1 MNDNSI
7 NIDYN
12 KYYTETL
19 SSSQMSDIR
28 ERHNT
33 EDMLQNLAV
42 TGGVVGLGTY
52 GYNRAKKNN
61 KVLEMVENLPGAKL
75 LTERL
80 QNGYQGAEYIQPPN
94 SGGGPQPLSRS
105 LHSMLLAAEEA
116 SPLHIAK
123 TLGLSSFQT
132 LFVEVVDQEKQT
144 IKIGSDSIRAYS
156 EYYRNLVLNSSGYAL
171 TRKDIQNGFLLED
184 NKLFLAN
191 KDGTKG
197 REIAGYARIIS
208 TNTTIGH
215 QDSPNRVFQKF
226 ANIMGV
232 DVHVS
237 QFKQE
242 PLAIVA
248 GANKAQVM
256 QDWSRAYARFGTEI
270 GFKVLDNP
278 LGFVEEMF
286 GNLGVDTQNSKLFNN
301 KFVTTFKKHINLGLG
316 ADGVYNKGN
325 REAMK
330 IMAKN
335 LGIKAIGAYTSY
347 VSVNHFLEKITGEDN
362 PWHNGIGA
370 GITDMY
376 AKMRVGF
383 AKVWSDNL
391 QSIREEQEEAAPES
405 TSLISL
411 AALPLGGAMLGA
423 NIAYFKRMRDIA
435 SKGFDEGAR
444 INTEIKKFDGTIG
457 KILDKVKFNPEGT
470 TLARY
475 GKLGA
480 LAGAALTIPFL
491 PGALVGRSS
500 EELKAEFEG
509 TSDVAVRR
517 NRGWLFGSEA
527 YEGGQIKYHRKSLVR
542 ELVTDAR
549 NKTLYKDGDQQ
560 RDMDPLAS
568 PFEYLKNPYAFEEAH
583 QHDMPYAVWGMDVTY
598 GSFMGKIFQGTVGQL
613 IKPTVVNPELE
624 KHVQNVE
631 QRLEGELSTTKSLT
645 GTVIK
650 KGEAPVKA
658 AVGTSEEDEDILYTR
673 GDQIAIPV
681 KESRKDASM
690 QKDGMML
697 SQSSAT
703 VDPTKEAMV
712 DAYAAFSDFTGLK
725 GFTSSSVMD
734 AIGLDPTD
742 QTAPKLAVSGSA
754 NTLVDRYQSMQLG
767 DAMGC
772 FTKDNYVFWEDGY
785 ISIDKVQVGYKLLS
799 KDGKLRTVS
808 KIYSKEVNEE
818 ILKTV
823 LEDDTII
830 YSTTNHVFPGYK
842 NNSLVLEEKAIV
854 LWEEGDKLIQ
864 QVPLEAPRKLSIVSQ
879 ELIWYKG
886 TVYDLEMS
894 EGPDRA
900 STKYTHYYTV
910 QDILCHNSGEFIRR
924 LLPQSADT
932 RREEVNPMR
941 NSIAPSWLPRD
952 PGRDFG
958 EGNYYCLA
966 PWSLV
971 EVDGIHFKQA
981 KDVVVGDKLLGKEGT
996 ESEVKRVS
1004 VLPGDEVYKIVIN
1017 GAKSVPTYVTKEHP
1031 IAVKIKKEG
1040 KHKQFRLTDLER
1052 AVLFGK
1058 SVQKGCTVTKVELS
1072 KILKASSYS
1081 TLSLWIKKLEK
1092 EGYIIT
1098 GDKTVT
1104 RTFKDSPDEY
1114 LLSKGIEF
1122 KLAGQLKVG
1131 DYVAYPKVKKC
1142 DTIERLDV
1150 KDIPTSYDLVFTDN
1164 YVYPNRCYE
1173 SALAV
1178 EYLLNETNINP
1189 NNPYIS
1195 QERERIFS
1203 TDLRKTRKKRYYD
1216 LDKKFGLFC
1225 GIWLAEGWCG
1235 GSAHHR
1241 KEKNFIKEIY
1251 ENNELSYSVYQV
1263 CDNGIVFRYS
1273 DKVLDSVL
1281 VYLFGKGAKTKHLN
1295 PIIYKAPD
1303 SFIEGLVEGYFF
1315 GDGTITNSNGRYAET
1330 AASASPVLLKQ
1341 LKLLMVKRLGIV
1353 TTVYDYTPKTDENS
1367 LIKNGGYINFL
1378 VKRRQDGK
1386 CTMWSQDE
1394 DFFYFRVN
1402 EISKEYCDK
1411 VYAFETSDSTFCTYS
1426 MLTHNSKHE
1435 AGYTMLPGSRG
1446 FEALHPELRGV
1457 DPENYSDAWKYRILQ
1472 NVARGSK
1479 EHYTYRDKLI
1489 KEVDTLSDYDKN
1501 IFFTAY
1507 EQDMARSEEK
1517 KFFEYKTEEDKAKM
1531 NLLQLAQN
1539 TLWESVSH
1547 LESPTEP
1554 LTPFRPMAKFL
1565 HQRTAIEDYR
1575 RTQLAGSDAAI
1586 WTKPIDHFINPT
1598 INRHIQLFDEF
1609 YKPRDVKE
1617 KESIDEYFDNLKLVK
1632 ASQGRPYDAKNTIV
1646 GAAYSGMRTRDE
1658 MEAFKR
1664 ALPDNQKAYV
1674 ESFASERDEKK
1685 RAEILEMLPSNI
1697 GRVYSSIWA
1706 NIDEYDKAVS
1716 SGQDPNERLR
1726 VLYLRETEILK
1737 KETGIT
1743 LTRQEIEG
1751 INKASYKI
1759 RDREEREN
1767 FIAEEQAAKVRA
1779 KAAQQEAQAYV
1790 EEVTGTPDSSW
1801 IGWDKRLTIDD
1812 IKLKT
1817 LSVGK
1822 EDITRFGYWS
1832 KEQQRNDRIVA
1843 LDNDTQVVNRLKEI
1857 KKELRDNQD
1866 NKHLLKRRLRE
1877 QGYEVHDIST
1887 TPGAGSVNIN
1897 NDQ

>member
-184 NKLFLAN
+184 NKLFLAD

-316 ADGVYNKGN
+316 ADGIYNKGN

-423 NIAYFKRMRDIA
+423 NIAYFKRMRDTA

-598 GSFMGKIFQGTVGQL
+598 GSFMGKIFQGTIGQL

-631 QRLEGELSTTKSLT
+631 QRLEGELSATKSLT

-658 AVGTSEEDEDILYTR
+658 AVDTSEEDEDILYTR

-712 DAYAAFSDFTGLK
+712 GAYAAFSDFTGLK
-725 GFTSSSVMD
+725 GFTSSLVMD

-958 EGNYYCLA
+958 EGN
-966 PWSLV
+966 
-971 EVDGIHFKQA
+971 F
-981 KDVVVGDKLLGKEGT
+981 
-996 ESEVKRVS
+996 
-1004 VLPGDEVYKIVIN
+1004 
-1017 GAKSVPTYVTKEHP
+1017 
-1031 IAVKIKKEG
+1031 
-1040 KHKQFRLTDLER
+1040 
-1052 AVLFGK
+1052 
-1058 SVQKGCTVTKVELS
+1058 
-1072 KILKASSYS
+1072 
-1081 TLSLWIKKLEK
+1081 
-1092 EGYIIT
+1092 
-1098 GDKTVT
+1098 
-1104 RTFKDSPDEY
+1104 
-1114 LLSKGIEF
+1114 
-1122 KLAGQLKVG
+1122 
-1131 DYVAYPKVKKC
+1131 
-1142 DTIERLDV
+1142 
-1150 KDIPTSYDLVFTDN
+1150 
-1164 YVYPNRCYE
+1164 YE
-1173 SALAV
+1173 
-1178 EYLLNETNINP
+1178 
-1189 NNPYIS
+1189 
-1195 QERERIFS
+1195 
-1203 TDLRKTRKKRYYD
+1203 
-1216 LDKKFGLFC
+1216 
-1225 GIWLAEGWCG
+1225 
-1235 GSAHHR
+1235 
-1241 KEKNFIKEIY
+1241 
-1251 ENNELSYSVYQV
+1251 
-1263 CDNGIVFRYS
+1263 
-1273 DKVLDSVL
+1273 
-1281 VYLFGKGAKTKHLN
+1281 
-1295 PIIYKAPD
+1295 
-1303 SFIEGLVEGYFF
+1303 
-1315 GDGTITNSNGRYAET
+1315 
-1330 AASASPVLLKQ
+1330 
-1341 LKLLMVKRLGIV
+1341 
-1353 TTVYDYTPKTDENS
+1353 
-1367 LIKNGGYINFL
+1367 
-1378 VKRRQDGK
+1378 
-1386 CTMWSQDE
+1386 
-1394 DFFYFRVN
+1394 
-1402 EISKEYCDK
+1402 
-1411 VYAFETSDSTFCTYS
+1411 
-1426 MLTHNSKHE
+1426 KHE

-1539 TLWESVSH
+1539 TLWESISH
-1547 LESPTEP
+1547 LEPPTEP

-1737 KETGIT
+1737 KETGVT

-1751 INKASYKI
+1751 INKDSYKI
-1759 RDREEREN
+1759 RDSEEREN

>member
-33 EDMLQNLAV
+33 EDMLQSLAV

-52 GYNRAKKNN
+52 GYNQAKKNN

-80 QNGYQGAEYIQPPN
+80 QNGYQGAEYIQPP
-94 SGGGPQPLSRS
+94 SSSGGPQPLSRS

-132 LFVEVVDQEKQT
+132 LFVDVVDQEKQT

-171 TRKDIQNGFLLED
+171 TRKDIQNGFLLEG

-226 ANIMGV
+226 ANIVGA

-248 GANKAQVM
+248 GTNKAQVM

-278 LGFVEEMF
+278 LGFIEEMS

-301 KFVTTFKKHINLGLG
+301 KFVTTFKRHINLGLG
-316 ADGVYNKGN
+316 ANGVYNKGN

-335 LGIKAIGAYTSY
+335 LGIKATGAYTSY
-347 VSVNHFLEKITGEDN
+347 VTVNHLLEKITGEDN

-370 GITDMY
+370 GITNMY
-376 AKMRVGF
+376 AKMRIGF

-405 TSLISL
+405 TNLMSL

-444 INTEIKKFDGTIG
+444 INTEIKKFDGTVG
-457 KILDKVKFNPEGT
+457 KILDKVKLNPEGT

-500 EELKAEFEG
+500 EELRAEFEG

-517 NRGWLFGSEA
+517 NRSWVFGGEA
-527 YEGGQIKYHRKSLVR
+527 YEGGQIKYHRKSLVK
-542 ELVTDAR
+542 ESVTDAR

-568 PFEYLKNPYAFEEAH
+568 PFKYLKNPYAFEEAH

-598 GSFMGKIFQGTVGQL
+598 GSFMGKIFQGTIGQL
-613 IKPTVVNPELE
+613 LKPTIVNPELE
-624 KHVQNVE
+624 KYVTNVE
-631 QRLEGELSTTKSLT
+631 QRLEGELSTTQSLT

-658 AVGTSEEDEDILYTR
+658 ITGTSEEGGEAPYTR

-681 KESRKDASM
+681 KESRKDVAM
-690 QKDGMML
+690 QKDGIML
-697 SQSSAT
+697 TQSSAT

-712 DAYAAFSDFTGLK
+712 GAYAAFSDFTGLK

-734 AIGLDPTD
+734 AMGLDPTD

-772 FTKDNYVFWEDGY
+772 FVPGTCVYWEEGY
-785 ISIDKVQVGYKLLS
+785 LPIEKVKVGYRLVS
-799 KDGKLRTVS
+799 KNGKLRIVS
-808 KIYSKEVNEE
+808 KVYTKEVNEE
-818 ILKTV
+818 ILKTI
-823 LEDDTII
+823 LEDGTII

-842 NNSLVLEEKAIV
+842 KTNTLAEKAIV
-854 LWEEGDKLIQ
+854 LWEVGDKLIRQ
-864 QVPLEAPRKLSIVSQ
+864 TPVGSSERLTITSQ

-886 TVYDLEMS
+886 PVYDLEMS
-894 EGPDRA
+894 ESFLEP
-900 STKYTHYYTV
+900 STAHTNYYTV
-910 QDILCHNSGEFIRR
+910 EDILCHNSGEFIRR

-932 RREEVNPMR
+932 RGEEVNPMR
-941 NSIAPSWLPRD
+941 NSIAASWLPRD
-952 PGRDFG
+952 TGRDFG
-958 EGNYYCLA
+958 EGNYY
-966 PWSLV
+966 
-971 EVDGIHFKQA
+971 
-981 KDVVVGDKLLGKEGT
+981 
-996 ESEVKRVS
+996 
-1004 VLPGDEVYKIVIN
+1004 
-1017 GAKSVPTYVTKEHP
+1017 
-1031 IAVKIKKEG
+1031 
-1040 KHKQFRLTDLER
+1040 
-1052 AVLFGK
+1052 
-1058 SVQKGCTVTKVELS
+1058 
-1072 KILKASSYS
+1072 
-1081 TLSLWIKKLEK
+1081 
-1092 EGYIIT
+1092 
-1098 GDKTVT
+1098 
-1104 RTFKDSPDEY
+1104 
-1114 LLSKGIEF
+1114 
-1122 KLAGQLKVG
+1122 
-1131 DYVAYPKVKKC
+1131 
-1142 DTIERLDV
+1142 
-1150 KDIPTSYDLVFTDN
+1150 
-1164 YVYPNRCYE
+1164 
-1173 SALAV
+1173 
-1178 EYLLNETNINP
+1178 
-1189 NNPYIS
+1189 
-1195 QERERIFS
+1195 
-1203 TDLRKTRKKRYYD
+1203 
-1216 LDKKFGLFC
+1216 
-1225 GIWLAEGWCG
+1225 
-1235 GSAHHR
+1235 
-1241 KEKNFIKEIY
+1241 
-1251 ENNELSYSVYQV
+1251 EN
-1263 CDNGIVFRYS
+1263 
-1273 DKVLDSVL
+1273 
-1281 VYLFGKGAKTKHLN
+1281 
-1295 PIIYKAPD
+1295 
-1303 SFIEGLVEGYFF
+1303 
-1315 GDGTITNSNGRYAET
+1315 
-1330 AASASPVLLKQ
+1330 
-1341 LKLLMVKRLGIV
+1341 
-1353 TTVYDYTPKTDENS
+1353 
-1367 LIKNGGYINFL
+1367 
-1378 VKRRQDGK
+1378 
-1386 CTMWSQDE
+1386 
-1394 DFFYFRVN
+1394 
-1402 EISKEYCDK
+1402 
-1411 VYAFETSDSTFCTYS
+1411 
-1426 MLTHNSKHE
+1426 HE

-1446 FEALHPELRGV
+1446 FEALHPELKGV

-1479 EHYTYRDKLI
+1479 EHNIYRDKLI

-1531 NLLQLAQN
+1531 NLFQLAQN

-1598 INRHIQLFDEF
+1598 INRHIQLLDEF
-1609 YKPRDVKE
+1609 YKPRDVQE

-1632 ASQGRPYDAKNTIV
+1632 SSQGRPYDANNTIV
-1646 GAAYSGMRTRDE
+1646 SAAYSGMRNAAD

-1685 RAEILEMLPSNI
+1685 RSEILEMLPSNI
-1697 GRVYSSIWA
+1697 GRVYKSIWA
-1706 NIDEYDKAVS
+1706 NIDEYDNAVS
-1716 SGQDPNERLR
+1716 SGQDPNKRLR
-1726 VLYLRETEILK
+1726 DLYLREAEALK

-1751 INKASYKI
+1751 INKASYEI
-1759 RDREEREN
+1759 RDKEEREN

-1801 IGWDKRLTIDD
+1801 VGWDNRLTTDD

-1817 LSVGK
+1817 LSIGK

-1832 KEQQRNDRIVA
+1832 EEQQRNDRIVA

-1866 NKHLLKRRLRE
+1866 NKHLLKRRLRDE
-1877 QGYEVHDIST
+1877 GYDVHDIST
-1887 TPGAGSVNIN
+1887 TPGAGTVNIN
-1897 NDQ
+1897 ND

>member
-33 EDMLQNLAV
+33 EDMLQSLAV
-42 TGGVVGLGTY
+42 TGGVVWLGTY
-52 GYNRAKKNN
+52 GYNQAKKNN

-80 QNGYQGAEYIQPPN
+80 QNGYQGAEYIQPP
-94 SGGGPQPLSRS
+94 SSSGGPQPLSRS

-132 LFVEVVDQEKQT
+132 LFVDVVDQEKQT

-171 TRKDIQNGFLLED
+171 TRKDIQNGFLLEG

-226 ANIMGV
+226 ANIVGA

-248 GANKAQVM
+248 GTNKAQVM

-278 LGFVEEMF
+278 LGFIEEMS

-301 KFVTTFKKHINLGLG
+301 KFVTTFKRHINLGLG
-316 ADGVYNKGN
+316 ANGVYNKGN

-335 LGIKAIGAYTSY
+335 LGIKATGAYTSY
-347 VSVNHFLEKITGEDN
+347 VTVNHLLEKITGEDN

-370 GITDMY
+370 GITNMY
-376 AKMRVGF
+376 AKMRIGF

-405 TSLISL
+405 TNLMSL

-444 INTEIKKFDGTIG
+444 INTEIKKFDGTVG
-457 KILDKVKFNPEGT
+457 KILDKVKLNPEGT

-500 EELKAEFEG
+500 EELRAEFEG

-517 NRGWLFGSEA
+517 NRSWVFGGEA
-527 YEGGQIKYHRKSLVR
+527 YEGGQIKYHRKSLVK
-542 ELVTDAR
+542 ESVTDAR

-568 PFEYLKNPYAFEEAH
+568 PFKYLKNPYAFEEAH

-598 GSFMGKIFQGTVGQL
+598 GSFMGKIFQGTIGQL
-613 IKPTVVNPELE
+613 LKPTIVNPELE
-624 KHVQNVE
+624 KYVTNVE
-631 QRLEGELSTTKSLT
+631 QRLEGELSTTQSLT

-658 AVGTSEEDEDILYTR
+658 ITGTSEEGGEAPYTR

-681 KESRKDASM
+681 KESRKDVAM
-690 QKDGMML
+690 QKDGIML
-697 SQSSAT
+697 TQSSAT

-712 DAYAAFSDFTGLK
+712 GAYAAFSDFTGLK

-734 AIGLDPTD
+734 AMGLDPTD

-772 FTKDNYVFWEDGY
+772 FVPGTCVYWEEGY
-785 ISIDKVQVGYKLLS
+785 LPIEKVKVGYRLVS
-799 KDGKLRTVS
+799 KNGKLRIVS
-808 KIYSKEVNEE
+808 KVYTKEVNEE
-818 ILKTV
+818 ILKTI
-823 LEDDTII
+823 LEDGTII

-842 NNSLVLEEKAIV
+842 KTNTLAEKAIV
-854 LWEEGDKLIQ
+854 LWEVGDKLIRQ
-864 QVPLEAPRKLSIVSQ
+864 TPVGSSERLTITSQ

-886 TVYDLEMS
+886 PVYDLEMS
-894 EGPDRA
+894 ESFLEP
-900 STKYTHYYTV
+900 STAHTNYYTV
-910 QDILCHNSGEFIRR
+910 EDILCHNSGEFIRR

-932 RREEVNPMR
+932 RGEEVNPMR
-941 NSIAPSWLPRD
+941 NSIAASWLPRD
-952 PGRDFG
+952 TGRDFG
-958 EGNYYCLA
+958 EGNYY
-966 PWSLV
+966 
-971 EVDGIHFKQA
+971 
-981 KDVVVGDKLLGKEGT
+981 
-996 ESEVKRVS
+996 
-1004 VLPGDEVYKIVIN
+1004 
-1017 GAKSVPTYVTKEHP
+1017 
-1031 IAVKIKKEG
+1031 
-1040 KHKQFRLTDLER
+1040 
-1052 AVLFGK
+1052 
-1058 SVQKGCTVTKVELS
+1058 
-1072 KILKASSYS
+1072 
-1081 TLSLWIKKLEK
+1081 
-1092 EGYIIT
+1092 
-1098 GDKTVT
+1098 
-1104 RTFKDSPDEY
+1104 
-1114 LLSKGIEF
+1114 
-1122 KLAGQLKVG
+1122 
-1131 DYVAYPKVKKC
+1131 
-1142 DTIERLDV
+1142 
-1150 KDIPTSYDLVFTDN
+1150 
-1164 YVYPNRCYE
+1164 
-1173 SALAV
+1173 
-1178 EYLLNETNINP
+1178 
-1189 NNPYIS
+1189 
-1195 QERERIFS
+1195 
-1203 TDLRKTRKKRYYD
+1203 
-1216 LDKKFGLFC
+1216 
-1225 GIWLAEGWCG
+1225 
-1235 GSAHHR
+1235 
-1241 KEKNFIKEIY
+1241 
-1251 ENNELSYSVYQV
+1251 EN
-1263 CDNGIVFRYS
+1263 
-1273 DKVLDSVL
+1273 
-1281 VYLFGKGAKTKHLN
+1281 
-1295 PIIYKAPD
+1295 
-1303 SFIEGLVEGYFF
+1303 
-1315 GDGTITNSNGRYAET
+1315 
-1330 AASASPVLLKQ
+1330 
-1341 LKLLMVKRLGIV
+1341 
-1353 TTVYDYTPKTDENS
+1353 
-1367 LIKNGGYINFL
+1367 
-1378 VKRRQDGK
+1378 
-1386 CTMWSQDE
+1386 
-1394 DFFYFRVN
+1394 
-1402 EISKEYCDK
+1402 
-1411 VYAFETSDSTFCTYS
+1411 
-1426 MLTHNSKHE
+1426 HE

-1446 FEALHPELRGV
+1446 FEALHPELKGV

-1479 EHYTYRDKLI
+1479 EHNIYRDKLI

-1531 NLLQLAQN
+1531 NLFQLAQN

-1598 INRHIQLFDEF
+1598 INRHIQLLDEF
-1609 YKPRDVKE
+1609 YKPRDVQE

-1632 ASQGRPYDAKNTIV
+1632 SSQGRPYDANNTIV
-1646 GAAYSGMRTRDE
+1646 SAAYSGMRNAAD

-1685 RAEILEMLPSNI
+1685 RSEILEMLPSNI
-1697 GRVYSSIWA
+1697 GRVYKSIWA
-1706 NIDEYDKAVS
+1706 NIDEYDNAVS
-1716 SGQDPNERLR
+1716 SGQDPNKRLR
-1726 VLYLRETEILK
+1726 DLYLREAEALK

-1751 INKASYKI
+1751 INKASYEI
-1759 RDREEREN
+1759 RDKEEREN

-1801 IGWDKRLTIDD
+1801 VGWDNRLTTDD

-1817 LSVGK
+1817 LSIGK

-1832 KEQQRNDRIVA
+1832 EEQQRNDRIVA

-1866 NKHLLKRRLRE
+1866 NKHLLKRRLKE

-1887 TPGAGSVNIN
+1887 TPGAGSININ

>member
-33 EDMLQNLAV
+33 EDMLQSLAV

-52 GYNRAKKNN
+52 GYNQAKKNN

-80 QNGYQGAEYIQPPN
+80 QNGYQGAEYIQPP
-94 SGGGPQPLSRS
+94 SSSGGPQPLSRS

-132 LFVEVVDQEKQT
+132 LFVDVVDQEKQT

-171 TRKDIQNGFLLED
+171 TRKDIQNGFLLEG

-226 ANIMGV
+226 ANIVGA

-248 GANKAQVM
+248 GTNKAQVM

-278 LGFVEEMF
+278 LGFIEEMS

-301 KFVTTFKKHINLGLG
+301 KFVTTFKRHINLGLG
-316 ADGVYNKGN
+316 ANGVYNKGN

-335 LGIKAIGAYTSY
+335 LGIKATGAYTSY
-347 VSVNHFLEKITGEDN
+347 VTVNHFLEKITGEDN

-370 GITDMY
+370 GITNMY
-376 AKMRVGF
+376 AKMRIGF

-405 TSLISL
+405 TNLMSL

-444 INTEIKKFDGTIG
+444 INTEIKKFDGTVG
-457 KILDKVKFNPEGT
+457 KILDKVKLNPEGT

-500 EELKAEFEG
+500 EELRAEFEG

-517 NRGWLFGSEA
+517 NRSWVFGGEA
-527 YEGGQIKYHRKSLVR
+527 YEGGQIKYHRKSLVK
-542 ELVTDAR
+542 ESVTDAR

-568 PFEYLKNPYAFEEAH
+568 PFKYLKNPYAFEEAH

-598 GSFMGKIFQGTVGQL
+598 GSFMGKIFQGTIGQL
-613 IKPTVVNPELE
+613 LKPTIVNPELE
-624 KHVQNVE
+624 KYVTNVE
-631 QRLEGELSTTKSLT
+631 QRLEGELSTTQSLT

-658 AVGTSEEDEDILYTR
+658 ITGTSEEGGEAPYTR

-681 KESRKDASM
+681 KESRKDVAM
-690 QKDGMML
+690 QKDGIML
-697 SQSSAT
+697 TQSSAT

-712 DAYAAFSDFTGLK
+712 GAYAAFSDFTGLK

-734 AIGLDPTD
+734 AMGLDPTD

-772 FTKDNYVFWEDGY
+772 FVPGTCVYWEEGY
-785 ISIDKVQVGYKLLS
+785 LPIEKVKVGYRLVS
-799 KDGKLRTVS
+799 KNGKLRIVS
-808 KIYSKEVNEE
+808 KVYTKEVNEE
-818 ILKTV
+818 ILKTI
-823 LEDDTII
+823 LEDGTII

-842 NNSLVLEEKAIV
+842 KTNTLAEKAIV
-854 LWEEGDKLIQ
+854 LWEVGDKLIRQ
-864 QVPLEAPRKLSIVSQ
+864 TPVGSSERLTITSQ

-886 TVYDLEMS
+886 PVYDLEMS
-894 EGPDRA
+894 ESFLEP
-900 STKYTHYYTV
+900 STAHTNYYTV
-910 QDILCHNSGEFIRR
+910 EDILCHNSGEFIRR

-932 RREEVNPMR
+932 RGEEVNPMR
-941 NSIAPSWLPRD
+941 NSIAASWLPRD
-952 PGRDFG
+952 TGRDFG
-958 EGNYYCLA
+958 EGNYY
-966 PWSLV
+966 
-971 EVDGIHFKQA
+971 
-981 KDVVVGDKLLGKEGT
+981 
-996 ESEVKRVS
+996 
-1004 VLPGDEVYKIVIN
+1004 
-1017 GAKSVPTYVTKEHP
+1017 
-1031 IAVKIKKEG
+1031 
-1040 KHKQFRLTDLER
+1040 
-1052 AVLFGK
+1052 
-1058 SVQKGCTVTKVELS
+1058 
-1072 KILKASSYS
+1072 
-1081 TLSLWIKKLEK
+1081 
-1092 EGYIIT
+1092 
-1098 GDKTVT
+1098 
-1104 RTFKDSPDEY
+1104 
-1114 LLSKGIEF
+1114 
-1122 KLAGQLKVG
+1122 
-1131 DYVAYPKVKKC
+1131 
-1142 DTIERLDV
+1142 
-1150 KDIPTSYDLVFTDN
+1150 
-1164 YVYPNRCYE
+1164 
-1173 SALAV
+1173 
-1178 EYLLNETNINP
+1178 
-1189 NNPYIS
+1189 
-1195 QERERIFS
+1195 
-1203 TDLRKTRKKRYYD
+1203 
-1216 LDKKFGLFC
+1216 
-1225 GIWLAEGWCG
+1225 
-1235 GSAHHR
+1235 
-1241 KEKNFIKEIY
+1241 
-1251 ENNELSYSVYQV
+1251 EN
-1263 CDNGIVFRYS
+1263 
-1273 DKVLDSVL
+1273 
-1281 VYLFGKGAKTKHLN
+1281 
-1295 PIIYKAPD
+1295 
-1303 SFIEGLVEGYFF
+1303 
-1315 GDGTITNSNGRYAET
+1315 
-1330 AASASPVLLKQ
+1330 
-1341 LKLLMVKRLGIV
+1341 
-1353 TTVYDYTPKTDENS
+1353 
-1367 LIKNGGYINFL
+1367 
-1378 VKRRQDGK
+1378 
-1386 CTMWSQDE
+1386 
-1394 DFFYFRVN
+1394 
-1402 EISKEYCDK
+1402 
-1411 VYAFETSDSTFCTYS
+1411 
-1426 MLTHNSKHE
+1426 HE

-1446 FEALHPELRGV
+1446 FEALHLELKGV

-1479 EHYTYRDKLI
+1479 EHNIYRDKLI

-1531 NLLQLAQN
+1531 NLFQLAQN

-1598 INRHIQLFDEF
+1598 INRHIQLLDEF
-1609 YKPRDVKE
+1609 YKPRDVQE

-1632 ASQGRPYDAKNTIV
+1632 SSQGRPYDANNTIV
-1646 GAAYSGMRTRDE
+1646 SAAYSGMRNAAD

-1685 RAEILEMLPSNI
+1685 RSEILEMLPSNI
-1697 GRVYSSIWA
+1697 GRVYKSIWA
-1706 NIDEYDKAVS
+1706 NIDEYDNAVS
-1716 SGQDPNERLR
+1716 SGQDPNKRLR
-1726 VLYLRETEILK
+1726 DLYLREAEALK

-1751 INKASYKI
+1751 INKASYEI
-1759 RDREEREN
+1759 RDKEEREN

-1801 IGWDKRLTIDD
+1801 VGWDNRLTTDD

-1817 LSVGK
+1817 LSIGK

-1832 KEQQRNDRIVA
+1832 EEQQRNDRIVA

-1866 NKHLLKRRLRE
+1866 NKHLLKRRLRDE
-1877 QGYEVHDIST
+1877 GYDVHDIST
-1887 TPGAGSVNIN
+1887 TPGAGTVNIN
-1897 NDQ
+1897 ND

>member
-33 EDMLQNLAV
+33 EDMLQSLAV

-52 GYNRAKKNN
+52 GYNQAKKNN

-80 QNGYQGAEYIQPPN
+80 QNGYQGAEYIQPP
-94 SGGGPQPLSRS
+94 SSSGGPQPLSRS

-132 LFVEVVDQEKQT
+132 LFVDVVDQEKQT

-171 TRKDIQNGFLLED
+171 TRKDIQNGFLLEG

-226 ANIMGV
+226 ANIVGA

-248 GANKAQVM
+248 GTNKAQVM

-278 LGFVEEMF
+278 LGFIEEMS

-301 KFVTTFKKHINLGLG
+301 KFVTTFKRHINLGLG
-316 ADGVYNKGN
+316 ANGVYNKGN

-335 LGIKAIGAYTSY
+335 LGIKATGAYTSY
-347 VSVNHFLEKITGEDN
+347 VTVNHFLEKITGEDN

-370 GITDMY
+370 GITNMY
-376 AKMRVGF
+376 AKMRIGF

-405 TSLISL
+405 TNLMSL

-444 INTEIKKFDGTIG
+444 INTEIKKFDGTVG
-457 KILDKVKFNPEGT
+457 KILDKVKLNPEGT

-500 EELKAEFEG
+500 EELRAEFEG

-517 NRGWLFGSEA
+517 NRSWVFGSEA
-527 YEGGQIKYHRKSLVR
+527 YEGGQIKYHRKSLVK
-542 ELVTDAR
+542 ESVTDAR

-568 PFEYLKNPYAFEEAH
+568 PFKYLKNPYAFEEAH

-598 GSFMGKIFQGTVGQL
+598 GSFMGKIFQGTIGQL
-613 IKPTVVNPELE
+613 LKPTIVNPELE
-624 KHVQNVE
+624 KYVTNVE
-631 QRLEGELSTTKSLT
+631 QRLEGELSTTQSLT

-658 AVGTSEEDEDILYTR
+658 ITGTSEEGGEAPYTR

-681 KESRKDASM
+681 KESRKDVAM
-690 QKDGMML
+690 QKDGIML
-697 SQSSAT
+697 TQSSAT

-712 DAYAAFSDFTGLK
+712 GAYAAFSDFTGLK

-734 AIGLDPTD
+734 AMGLDPTD

-772 FTKDNYVFWEDGY
+772 FVPGTCVYWEEGY
-785 ISIDKVQVGYKLLS
+785 LPIEKVKVGYRLVS
-799 KDGKLRTVS
+799 KNGKLRIVS
-808 KIYSKEVNEE
+808 KVYTKEVNEE
-818 ILKTV
+818 ILKTI
-823 LEDDTII
+823 LEDGTII

-842 NNSLVLEEKAIV
+842 KTNTLAEKAIV
-854 LWEEGDKLIQ
+854 LWEVGDKLIRQ
-864 QVPLEAPRKLSIVSQ
+864 TPVGSSERLTITSQ

-886 TVYDLEMS
+886 PVYDLEMS
-894 EGPDRA
+894 ESFLEP
-900 STKYTHYYTV
+900 STAHTNYYTV
-910 QDILCHNSGEFIRR
+910 EDILCHNSGEFIRR

-932 RREEVNPMR
+932 RGEEVNPMR
-941 NSIAPSWLPRD
+941 NSIAASWLPRD
-952 PGRDFG
+952 TGRDFG
-958 EGNYYCLA
+958 EGNYY
-966 PWSLV
+966 
-971 EVDGIHFKQA
+971 
-981 KDVVVGDKLLGKEGT
+981 
-996 ESEVKRVS
+996 
-1004 VLPGDEVYKIVIN
+1004 
-1017 GAKSVPTYVTKEHP
+1017 
-1031 IAVKIKKEG
+1031 
-1040 KHKQFRLTDLER
+1040 
-1052 AVLFGK
+1052 
-1058 SVQKGCTVTKVELS
+1058 
-1072 KILKASSYS
+1072 
-1081 TLSLWIKKLEK
+1081 
-1092 EGYIIT
+1092 
-1098 GDKTVT
+1098 
-1104 RTFKDSPDEY
+1104 
-1114 LLSKGIEF
+1114 
-1122 KLAGQLKVG
+1122 
-1131 DYVAYPKVKKC
+1131 
-1142 DTIERLDV
+1142 
-1150 KDIPTSYDLVFTDN
+1150 
-1164 YVYPNRCYE
+1164 
-1173 SALAV
+1173 
-1178 EYLLNETNINP
+1178 
-1189 NNPYIS
+1189 
-1195 QERERIFS
+1195 
-1203 TDLRKTRKKRYYD
+1203 
-1216 LDKKFGLFC
+1216 
-1225 GIWLAEGWCG
+1225 
-1235 GSAHHR
+1235 
-1241 KEKNFIKEIY
+1241 
-1251 ENNELSYSVYQV
+1251 EN
-1263 CDNGIVFRYS
+1263 
-1273 DKVLDSVL
+1273 
-1281 VYLFGKGAKTKHLN
+1281 
-1295 PIIYKAPD
+1295 
-1303 SFIEGLVEGYFF
+1303 
-1315 GDGTITNSNGRYAET
+1315 
-1330 AASASPVLLKQ
+1330 
-1341 LKLLMVKRLGIV
+1341 
-1353 TTVYDYTPKTDENS
+1353 
-1367 LIKNGGYINFL
+1367 
-1378 VKRRQDGK
+1378 
-1386 CTMWSQDE
+1386 
-1394 DFFYFRVN
+1394 
-1402 EISKEYCDK
+1402 
-1411 VYAFETSDSTFCTYS
+1411 
-1426 MLTHNSKHE
+1426 HE

-1446 FEALHPELRGV
+1446 FEALHPELKGV

-1479 EHYTYRDKLI
+1479 EHNIYRDKLI

-1531 NLLQLAQN
+1531 NLFQLAQN

-1598 INRHIQLFDEF
+1598 INRHIQLLDEF
-1609 YKPRDVKE
+1609 YKPRDVQE

-1632 ASQGRPYDAKNTIV
+1632 SSQGRPYDANNTIV
-1646 GAAYSGMRTRDE
+1646 SAAYSGMRNAAD

-1685 RAEILEMLPSNI
+1685 RSEILEMLPSNI
-1697 GRVYSSIWA
+1697 GRVYKSIWA
-1706 NIDEYDKAVS
+1706 NIDEYDNAVS
-1716 SGQDPNERLR
+1716 SGQDPNKRLR
-1726 VLYLRETEILK
+1726 DLYLREAEALK

-1751 INKASYKI
+1751 INKASYEI
-1759 RDREEREN
+1759 RDKEEREN

-1801 IGWDKRLTIDD
+1801 VGWDNRLTTDD

-1817 LSVGK
+1817 LSIGK

-1832 KEQQRNDRIVA
+1832 EEQQRNDRIVA

-1866 NKHLLKRRLRE
+1866 NKHLLKRRLRDE
-1877 QGYEVHDIST
+1877 GYDVHDIST
-1887 TPGAGSVNIN
+1887 TPGAGTVNIN
-1897 NDQ
+1897 ND

>member
-33 EDMLQNLAV
+33 EDMLQSLAV

-52 GYNRAKKNN
+52 GYNQAKKNN

-80 QNGYQGAEYIQPPN
+80 QNGYQGAEYIQPP
-94 SGGGPQPLSRS
+94 SSSGGPQPLSRS

-132 LFVEVVDQEKQT
+132 LFVDVVDQEKQT

-171 TRKDIQNGFLLED
+171 TRKDIQNGFLLEG

-226 ANIMGV
+226 ANIVGA

-248 GANKAQVM
+248 GTNKAQVM

-278 LGFVEEMF
+278 LGFIEEMS

-301 KFVTTFKKHINLGLG
+301 KFVTTFKRHINLGLG
-316 ADGVYNKGN
+316 ANGVYNKGN

-335 LGIKAIGAYTSY
+335 LGIKATGAYTSY
-347 VSVNHFLEKITGEDN
+347 VTVNHFLEKITGEDN

-370 GITDMY
+370 GITNMY
-376 AKMRVGF
+376 AKMRIGF

-405 TSLISL
+405 TNLMSL

-444 INTEIKKFDGTIG
+444 INTEIKKFDGTVG
-457 KILDKVKFNPEGT
+457 KILDKVKLNPEGT

-500 EELKAEFEG
+500 EELRAEFEG

-517 NRGWLFGSEA
+517 NRSWVFGGEA
-527 YEGGQIKYHRKSLVR
+527 YEGGQIKYHRKSLVK
-542 ELVTDAR
+542 ESVTDAR

-568 PFEYLKNPYAFEEAH
+568 PFKYLKNPYAFEEAH

-598 GSFMGKIFQGTVGQL
+598 GSFMGKIFQGTIGQL
-613 IKPTVVNPELE
+613 LKPTIVNPELE
-624 KHVQNVE
+624 KYVTNVE
-631 QRLEGELSTTKSLT
+631 QRLEGELSTTQSLT

-658 AVGTSEEDEDILYTR
+658 ITGTSEEGGEAPYTR

-681 KESRKDASM
+681 KESRKDVAM
-690 QKDGMML
+690 QKDGIML
-697 SQSSAT
+697 TQSSAT

-712 DAYAAFSDFTGLK
+712 GAYAAFSDFTGLK
-725 GFTSSSVMD
+725 GFTSNSVMD
-734 AIGLDPTD
+734 AMGLDPTD

-772 FTKDNYVFWEDGY
+772 FVPGTCVYWEEGY
-785 ISIDKVQVGYKLLS
+785 LPIEKVKVGYRLVS
-799 KDGKLRTVS
+799 KNGKLRIVS
-808 KIYSKEVNEE
+808 KVYTKEVNEE
-818 ILKTV
+818 ILKTI
-823 LEDDTII
+823 LEDGTII

-842 NNSLVLEEKAIV
+842 KTNTLAEKAIV
-854 LWEEGDKLIQ
+854 LWEVGDKLIRQ
-864 QVPLEAPRKLSIVSQ
+864 TPVGSSERLTITSQ

-886 TVYDLEMS
+886 PVYDLEMS
-894 EGPDRA
+894 ESFLEP
-900 STKYTHYYTV
+900 STAHTNYYTV
-910 QDILCHNSGEFIRR
+910 EDILCHNSGEFIRR

-932 RREEVNPMR
+932 RGEEVNPMR
-941 NSIAPSWLPRD
+941 NSIAASWLPRD
-952 PGRDFG
+952 TGRDFG
-958 EGNYYCLA
+958 EGNYY
-966 PWSLV
+966 
-971 EVDGIHFKQA
+971 
-981 KDVVVGDKLLGKEGT
+981 
-996 ESEVKRVS
+996 
-1004 VLPGDEVYKIVIN
+1004 
-1017 GAKSVPTYVTKEHP
+1017 
-1031 IAVKIKKEG
+1031 
-1040 KHKQFRLTDLER
+1040 
-1052 AVLFGK
+1052 
-1058 SVQKGCTVTKVELS
+1058 
-1072 KILKASSYS
+1072 
-1081 TLSLWIKKLEK
+1081 
-1092 EGYIIT
+1092 
-1098 GDKTVT
+1098 
-1104 RTFKDSPDEY
+1104 
-1114 LLSKGIEF
+1114 
-1122 KLAGQLKVG
+1122 
-1131 DYVAYPKVKKC
+1131 
-1142 DTIERLDV
+1142 
-1150 KDIPTSYDLVFTDN
+1150 
-1164 YVYPNRCYE
+1164 
-1173 SALAV
+1173 
-1178 EYLLNETNINP
+1178 
-1189 NNPYIS
+1189 
-1195 QERERIFS
+1195 
-1203 TDLRKTRKKRYYD
+1203 
-1216 LDKKFGLFC
+1216 
-1225 GIWLAEGWCG
+1225 
-1235 GSAHHR
+1235 
-1241 KEKNFIKEIY
+1241 
-1251 ENNELSYSVYQV
+1251 EN
-1263 CDNGIVFRYS
+1263 
-1273 DKVLDSVL
+1273 
-1281 VYLFGKGAKTKHLN
+1281 
-1295 PIIYKAPD
+1295 
-1303 SFIEGLVEGYFF
+1303 
-1315 GDGTITNSNGRYAET
+1315 
-1330 AASASPVLLKQ
+1330 
-1341 LKLLMVKRLGIV
+1341 
-1353 TTVYDYTPKTDENS
+1353 
-1367 LIKNGGYINFL
+1367 
-1378 VKRRQDGK
+1378 
-1386 CTMWSQDE
+1386 
-1394 DFFYFRVN
+1394 
-1402 EISKEYCDK
+1402 
-1411 VYAFETSDSTFCTYS
+1411 
-1426 MLTHNSKHE
+1426 HE

-1446 FEALHPELRGV
+1446 FEALHPELKGV

-1479 EHYTYRDKLI
+1479 EHNIYRDKLI

-1531 NLLQLAQN
+1531 NLFQLAQN

-1598 INRHIQLFDEF
+1598 INRHIQLLDEF
-1609 YKPRDVKE
+1609 YKPRDVQE

-1632 ASQGRPYDAKNTIV
+1632 SSQGRPYDANNTIV
-1646 GAAYSGMRTRDE
+1646 SAAYSGMRNAAD

-1685 RAEILEMLPSNI
+1685 RSEILEMLPSNI
-1697 GRVYSSIWA
+1697 GRVYKSIWA
-1706 NIDEYDKAVS
+1706 NIDEYDNAVS
-1716 SGQDPNERLR
+1716 SGQDPNKRLR
-1726 VLYLRETEILK
+1726 DLYLREAEALK

-1751 INKASYKI
+1751 INKASYEI
-1759 RDREEREN
+1759 RDKEEREN

-1801 IGWDKRLTIDD
+1801 VGWDNRLTTDD

-1817 LSVGK
+1817 LSIGK

-1832 KEQQRNDRIVA
+1832 EEQQRNDRIVA

-1866 NKHLLKRRLRE
+1866 NKHLLKRRLRDE
-1877 QGYEVHDIST
+1877 GYDVHDIST
-1887 TPGAGSVNIN
+1887 TPGAGTVNIN
-1897 NDQ
+1897 ND

>member
-33 EDMLQNLAV
+33 ENMLQSLAV

-52 GYNRAKKNN
+52 GYNQAKKNN

-80 QNGYQGAEYIQPPN
+80 QNGYQGAEYIQPP
-94 SGGGPQPLSRS
+94 SSSGGPQPLSRS

-132 LFVEVVDQEKQT
+132 LFVDVVDQEKQT

-171 TRKDIQNGFLLED
+171 TRKDIQNGFLLEG

-226 ANIMGV
+226 ANIVGA

-248 GANKAQVM
+248 GTNKAQVM

-278 LGFVEEMF
+278 LGFIEEMS

-301 KFVTTFKKHINLGLG
+301 KFVTTFKRHINLGLG
-316 ADGVYNKGN
+316 ANGVYNKGN

-335 LGIKAIGAYTSY
+335 LGIKATGAYTSY
-347 VSVNHFLEKITGEDN
+347 VTVNHFLEKITGEDN

-370 GITDMY
+370 GITNMY
-376 AKMRVGF
+376 AKMRIGF

-405 TSLISL
+405 TNLMSL

-444 INTEIKKFDGTIG
+444 INTEIKKFDGTVG
-457 KILDKVKFNPEGT
+457 KILDKVKLNPEGT

-500 EELKAEFEG
+500 EELRAEFEG

-517 NRGWLFGSEA
+517 NRSWVFGGEA
-527 YEGGQIKYHRKSLVR
+527 YEGGQIKYHRKSLVK
-542 ELVTDAR
+542 ESVTDAR

-568 PFEYLKNPYAFEEAH
+568 PFKYLKNPYAFEEAH

-598 GSFMGKIFQGTVGQL
+598 GSFMGKIFQGTIGQL
-613 IKPTVVNPELE
+613 LKPTIVNPELE
-624 KHVQNVE
+624 KYVTNVE
-631 QRLEGELSTTKSLT
+631 QRLEGELSTTQSLT

-658 AVGTSEEDEDILYTR
+658 ITGTSEEGGEAPYTR

-681 KESRKDASM
+681 KESRKDVAM
-690 QKDGMML
+690 QKDGIML
-697 SQSSAT
+697 TQSSAT

-712 DAYAAFSDFTGLK
+712 GAYAAFSDFTGLK

-734 AIGLDPTD
+734 AMGLDPTD

-772 FTKDNYVFWEDGY
+772 FVPGTCVYWEEGY
-785 ISIDKVQVGYKLLS
+785 LPIEKVKVGYRLIS
-799 KDGKLRTVS
+799 KNGKLRIVS
-808 KIYSKEVNEE
+808 KVYTKEVNEE
-818 ILKTV
+818 ILKTI
-823 LEDDTII
+823 LEDGTII

-842 NNSLVLEEKAIV
+842 KTNTLAEKAIV
-854 LWEEGDKLIQ
+854 LWEVGDKLIRQ
-864 QVPLEAPRKLSIVSQ
+864 TPVGSSERLTITSQ

-886 TVYDLEMS
+886 PVYDLEMS
-894 EGPDRA
+894 ESFLEP
-900 STKYTHYYTV
+900 STVHTNYYTV
-910 QDILCHNSGEFIRR
+910 EDILCHNSGEFIRR

-932 RREEVNPMR
+932 RGEEVNPMR
-941 NSIAPSWLPRD
+941 NSIAASWLPRD
-952 PGRDFG
+952 TGRDFG
-958 EGNYYCLA
+958 EGNYY
-966 PWSLV
+966 
-971 EVDGIHFKQA
+971 
-981 KDVVVGDKLLGKEGT
+981 
-996 ESEVKRVS
+996 
-1004 VLPGDEVYKIVIN
+1004 
-1017 GAKSVPTYVTKEHP
+1017 
-1031 IAVKIKKEG
+1031 
-1040 KHKQFRLTDLER
+1040 
-1052 AVLFGK
+1052 
-1058 SVQKGCTVTKVELS
+1058 
-1072 KILKASSYS
+1072 
-1081 TLSLWIKKLEK
+1081 
-1092 EGYIIT
+1092 
-1098 GDKTVT
+1098 
-1104 RTFKDSPDEY
+1104 
-1114 LLSKGIEF
+1114 
-1122 KLAGQLKVG
+1122 
-1131 DYVAYPKVKKC
+1131 
-1142 DTIERLDV
+1142 
-1150 KDIPTSYDLVFTDN
+1150 
-1164 YVYPNRCYE
+1164 
-1173 SALAV
+1173 
-1178 EYLLNETNINP
+1178 
-1189 NNPYIS
+1189 
-1195 QERERIFS
+1195 
-1203 TDLRKTRKKRYYD
+1203 
-1216 LDKKFGLFC
+1216 
-1225 GIWLAEGWCG
+1225 
-1235 GSAHHR
+1235 
-1241 KEKNFIKEIY
+1241 
-1251 ENNELSYSVYQV
+1251 EN
-1263 CDNGIVFRYS
+1263 
-1273 DKVLDSVL
+1273 
-1281 VYLFGKGAKTKHLN
+1281 
-1295 PIIYKAPD
+1295 
-1303 SFIEGLVEGYFF
+1303 
-1315 GDGTITNSNGRYAET
+1315 
-1330 AASASPVLLKQ
+1330 
-1341 LKLLMVKRLGIV
+1341 
-1353 TTVYDYTPKTDENS
+1353 
-1367 LIKNGGYINFL
+1367 
-1378 VKRRQDGK
+1378 
-1386 CTMWSQDE
+1386 
-1394 DFFYFRVN
+1394 
-1402 EISKEYCDK
+1402 
-1411 VYAFETSDSTFCTYS
+1411 
-1426 MLTHNSKHE
+1426 HE

-1446 FEALHPELRGV
+1446 FEALHPELKGV

-1479 EHYTYRDKLI
+1479 EHNIYRDKLI

-1531 NLLQLAQN
+1531 NLFQLAQN

-1598 INRHIQLFDEF
+1598 INRHIQLLDEF
-1609 YKPRDVKE
+1609 YKPRDVQE

-1632 ASQGRPYDAKNTIV
+1632 SSQGRPYDANNTIV
-1646 GAAYSGMRTRDE
+1646 SAAYSGMRNAAD

-1685 RAEILEMLPSNI
+1685 RSEILEMLPSNI
-1697 GRVYSSIWA
+1697 GRVYKSIWA
-1706 NIDEYDKAVS
+1706 NIDEYDNAVS
-1716 SGQDPNERLR
+1716 SGQDPNKRLR
-1726 VLYLRETEILK
+1726 DLYLREAEALK

-1751 INKASYKI
+1751 INKASYEI
-1759 RDREEREN
+1759 RDKEEREN

-1801 IGWDKRLTIDD
+1801 VGWDNRLTTDD

-1817 LSVGK
+1817 LSIGK

-1832 KEQQRNDRIVA
+1832 EEQQRNDRIVA

-1866 NKHLLKRRLRE
+1866 NKHLLKRRLRDE
-1877 QGYEVHDIST
+1877 GYDVHDIST
-1887 TPGAGSVNIN
+1887 TPGAGTVNIN
-1897 NDQ
+1897 ND